1 MSDYFYDP
9 ICNKSRFNDMRKL
22 LGFRIIEPGQ
32 TNPHKGIIYKVLCLS
47 KIFIPAEG
55 NGKRVHMVTWL
66 SSECKIVL
74 SCYVY
79 FLDIFHWGIAEKILA
94 VQLIPLCGL
103 FIFIL
108 WEVNRVLFGLVLLF
122 C

>member
-9 ICNKSRFNDMRKL
+9 ICNKTRFNDMRKL
-22 LGFRIIEPGQ
+22 LGFKIIEPGQ

-47 KIFIPAEG
+47 RIFIPAEG
-55 NGKRVHMVTWL
+55 NGKRVHMVTQL

-79 FLDIFHWGIAEKILA
+79 FLDIFHGAIAGKHW
-94 VQLIPLCGL
+94 LC
-103 FIFIL
+103 I
-108 WEVNRVLFGLVLLF
+108 
-122 C
+122 

>member
-9 ICNKSRFNDMRKL
+9 ICNKTRFNDMRKL
-22 LGFRIIEPGQ
+22 LGFKIIEPGQ

-55 NGKRVHMVTWL
+55 NGKRVHMVTQL
-66 SSECKIVL
+66 SSERKIVL

-79 FLDIFHWGIAEKILA
+79 FLDIFHWGVAWKYW
-94 VQLIPLCGL
+94 LCS
-103 FIFIL
+103 
-108 WEVNRVLFGLVLLF
+108 
-122 C
+122 

>member
-9 ICNKSRFNDMRKL
+9 ICNKTRFNDMRKL
-22 LGFRIIEPGQ
+22 LGFKIIEPGQ

-47 KIFIPAEG
+47 RIYIPTEG
-55 NGKRVHMVTWL
+55 NRKGVHMVTQL

-79 FLDIFHWGIAEKILA
+79 FLDIFDWGIAGK
-94 VQLIPLCGL
+94 
-103 FIFIL
+103 
-108 WEVNRVLFGLVLLF
+108 
-122 C
+122 